1 LSFEVRYTD
10 LAARIGKLYTPHGVL
25 ETPAFVP
32 VVHPVRQAISSQ
44 FLKRLGFDIVIT
56 NAYTTLRHYGDEAR
70 KRGIHNIIN
79 YDGIVMTD
87 SGGYQVLE
95 YGSIDVQPSIMAQ
108 FEKDIRSDIP
118 VPLDKP
124 TGYGLK
130 YEKAKDYVEE
140 TLKNAKE
147 TLDVISESKRSSGGE
162 DEILNDNGGGGGEG
176 GVGVGGDAIWVGPVQ
191 GAEHSD
197 LIQYSATA
205 LDKMGYKLFALG
217 SPVEIMEAY
226 EFSTLAQMIANTKR
240 AIPTKPI
247 HLFGAGH
254 PLTIPLAVALGCDM
268 FDSASYMLYAKDNRY
283 MHANGTVRLKEL
295 SYLPCQCPICTTH
308 TVKEL
313 LEMKRDRR
321 TIEIAKH
328 NLYILKTEVDTVKQ
342 AIMDGR
348 LWEYVIQKAR
358 AHPKLME
365 AMEFFK
371 NFELLEEGTPLFK
384 QKAIFFYDSMD
395 QYRPEA
401 RRFRKIVSEFRSSK
415 NKRKLI
421 LYPESYLHPFYAT
434 QDFLQIV
441 KKFPNAQICT
451 YNPFLGI
458 IPAEI
463 SDIFPAAHNVV
474 SKSTII
480 HHQAQDYPSF
490 IESLNGFLSVNR
502 FEDITIVAD
511 HFMHQIVDDEGD
523 VKKKKN
529 KKNNNSNL
537 IIKKLNSKVFDYEQD
552 IISKL

>member
-10 LAARIGKLYTPHGVL
+10 LAARIGKLYTPHGIV

-32 VVHPVRQAISSQ
+32 VVHPVRQTISSQ

-70 KRGIHNIIN
+70 KRGIHSIIN
-79 YDGIVMTD
+79 YDGVVMTD

-95 YGSIDVQPSIMAQ
+95 YGSIGVKPSIIAQ
-108 FEKDIRSDIP
+108 FEIDIRSDIP

-147 TLDVISESKRSSGGE
+147 TLDVVSESKKRS
-162 DEILNDNGGGGGEG
+162 GGGGGEDRILDDNMG
-176 GVGVGGDAIWVGPVQ
+176 GAGDAIWVGPVQ

-197 LIQYSATA
+197 LIKYSATA
-205 LDKMGYKLFALG
+205 LDKMGFKFFALG

-226 EFSTLAQMIANTKR
+226 EFSTLAQMIASVKR

-254 PLTIPLAVALGCDM
+254 PLTIPLAIALGCDM

-295 SYLPCQCPICTTH
+295 SYLPCHCPICTTY

-313 LEMKRDRR
+313 LEMDRDKR

-384 QKAIFFYDSMD
+384 EKAVFLYDSLD

-415 NKRKLI
+415 NKKKLI
-421 LYPESYLHPFYAT
+421 LYPESHLHPFYST
-434 QDFLQIV
+434 QNFLQIV

-463 SDIFPAAHNVV
+463 SDIFPAAHNLI

-523 VKKKKN
+523 GKR
-529 KKNNNSNL
+529 NL
-537 IIKKLNSKVFDYEQD
+537 IIKKLNSKVLDYEQD